1 MWGTEIQR
9 TPGNP
14 QRNSGLEL
22 AYPGFPAK
30 VCRLRVCWRGSR
42 GLTRKRASEMMKRAD
57 SDTSTHPLGSNAFP
71 TEATWSSVCSPDSP
85 LGTLPGKLEG
95 RLGSS
100 LGPSLPLCE
109 VKTVPAG
116 GGSEAVLGSQGSH
129 HCLLASD
136 SPATALNTQR
146 DLPYNCLPYKL
157 LLSFPVLAQGFL
169 LQEAFQENCLLT
181 LAP

>member
-1 MWGTEIQR
+1 MLSQLR
-9 TPGNP
+9 PH
-14 QRNSGLEL
+14 GLLL
-22 AYPGFPAK
+22 A
-30 VCRLRVCWRGSR
+30 
-42 GLTRKRASEMMKRAD
+42 
-57 SDTSTHPLGSNAFP
+57 H
-71 TEATWSSVCSPDSP
+71 PDSP

-109 VKTVPAG
+109 VKTVPAVG
-116 GGSEAVLGSQGSH
+116 GSSEAVLGPQGSH

-136 SPATALNTQR
+136 SSATALNTQR
-146 DLPYNCLPYKL
+146 DLPYNSRSRL